1 MKKTTDKFIIL
12 MLTIF
17 SLQHG
22 ILNAQ
27 NTEVNKTSCLISE
40 FKMTIYSLNIPSVR
54 SESAKN
60 WLLKNGA
67 RCSEIQLDIISSNMA
82 SWLGTSL
89 THEIAALVDDL
100 HERKILKSAGNLK
113 DYYSPTVKTTSSVET
128 YTTPTRPSPVVSQ
141 SDGSNVVAGGIVNLV
156 VKNQEEKRS
165 DQDEDEPPKGNFT
178 SNDRVIVRSYFD
190 KLRGEKECPDFMKA
204 SGEECISVRGA
215 IKQWK
220 LNQSLESGAMATDIP
235 IGLREK
241 LGSPPSKFKF
251 LQVNEDI
258 LLVSER
264 GSVVVDM
271 ILDFGGIPVKS
282 RSQKKSTPKV

>member
-1 MKKTTDKFIIL
+1 MKKITVKFIIL

-17 SLQHG
+17 SLQYG
-22 ILNAQ
+22 IANAQ
-27 NTEVNKTSCLISE
+27 NNQANKTSCLISE
-40 FKMTIYSLNIPSVR
+40 FKMTIYSFHIPSVR
-54 SESAKN
+54 SENAKN

-67 RCSEIQLDIISSNMA
+67 RCTEIQLGVIYSNLA

-89 THEIAALVDDL
+89 THEITSIVDDL
-100 HERKILKSAGNLK
+100 NERKILKSSGNLK
-113 DYYSPTVKTTSSVET
+113 DYYNPTVKTTSSVET
-128 YTTPTRPSPVVSQ
+128 YTTPARPSPVVSQ
-141 SDGSNVVAGGIVNLV
+141 SAGGNVVAGGAINLV
-156 VKNQEEKRS
+156 VKNQ
-165 DQDEDEPPKGNFT
+165 DQRPDRDEDLPLKGNFS

-190 KLRGEKECPDFMKA
+190 ELRGEKECPVFMKA
-204 SGEECISVRGA
+204 SGEKCISVRGA

-220 LNQSLESGAMATDIP
+220 LNQPLESGAMATDIP

-241 LGSPPSKFKF
+241 LGAPPLKFKF

-271 ILDFGGIPVKS
+271 ILDFGGIPVKTQ
-282 RSQKKSTPKV
+282 SQQKSTPKV